1 MRYELAA
8 TTFVFFGNKFAIH
21 FHEEI
26 RKWLPPGGH
35 VEEDE
40 LPHEGA
46 VREVLEEAG
55 IPPKLVVAGESDLGI
70 QTMPMPMAILVEDI
84 DEHHKHIDMIYL
96 ATTDRQ
102 TLNPGFMWVTIAEA
116 EEIGAPVDVVRLAVK
131 GLAILGN
138 DQHRY

>member
-21 FHEEI
+21 FHEKI

-55 IPPKLVVAGESDLGI
+55 VPPKLVIAGEPDYSI
-70 QTMPMPMAILVEDI
+70 PTVPVPMAILVEEI
-84 DEHHKHIDMIYL
+84 DGQHKHIDMIYL

-102 TLNPGFMWVTIAEA
+102 ELNPGFMWVTVPEA
-116 EEIGAPVDVVRLAVK
+116 EEMGAPVDVVRLAKK
-131 GLAILGN
+131 GLSIL
-138 DQHRY
+138 DLD